1 MAKHPLPISLDWM
14 AYYYRFKNPED
25 QARYAEGM
33 RLAGVPDVAT
43 ELPRPP
49 ED

>member
-1 MAKHPLPISLDWM
+1 ME
-14 AYYYRFKNPED
+14 YYYRFKNPED
-25 QARYAEGM
+25 MARFTNGL

-43 ELPRPP
+43 KLPTPP